1 MIEITLAIHI
11 LFFATT
17 FYYMVR
23 WMLRDMQMLQQ
34 NSYRNER
41 YINWYKSS
49 DESTSIA
56 RIVGYLMTVVALG
69 TFAAKSHWVV
79 LAIAVCA
86 LAQALSLR
94 NKKSKK
100 PLVMT
105 KRVNRMFYTEL
116 IATTAVCVFITGYI
130 NIEWTEFFLKGGINF
145 LVCAVLSPALTLLF
159 NRILKPVEEHIN
171 QGFVNDAKKRL
182 EGMPGMKIVGIT
194 GSYGKTSTK
203 HYLNRILS
211 EKYSVLMT
219 PGSFNTP
226 MGVVRTVREMMQPY
240 NDLFIVEMGAKNI
253 GDIKEICDI
262 VHPHYGIVT
271 AVGPQHL
278 ESFKTIEN
286 VQRTKFELVDALPSD
301 GFAVLN
307 NDFEYVANREVGNV
321 DAFRYGV
328 ANTNGCQY
336 VAKDIKY
343 SAHGSQFT
351 IEGEGKSLT
360 INTKLVGEC
369 NISNLMAAVILAMK
383 LGVDDDK
390 IRYAASK
397 IEQVEHRLNLKRTP
411 AGITIIDDAFNSN
424 PDGSRMA
431 VEVLGAMTGGKRIII
446 TPGMIELGDKQ
457 EHYNRIFG
465 EHIAKNCDIA
475 IVVGQYNRTAI
486 VNGIKSQNILA
497 DDKIILADTFAEA
510 QQRMLALAT
519 RGDFVL
525 YENDLPDTFK

>member
-1 MIEITLAIHI
+1 
-11 LFFATT
+11 
-17 FYYMVR
+17 
-23 WMLRDMQMLQQ
+23 
-34 NSYRNER
+34 
-41 YINWYKSS
+41 
-49 DESTSIA
+49 
-56 RIVGYLMTVVALG
+56 
-69 TFAAKSHWVV
+69 
-79 LAIAVCA
+79 
-86 LAQALSLR
+86 
-94 NKKSKK
+94 
-100 PLVMT
+100 
-105 KRVNRMFYTEL
+105 
-116 IATTAVCVFITGYI
+116 
-130 NIEWTEFFLKGGINF
+130 
-145 LVCAVLSPALTLLF
+145 
-159 NRILKPVEEHIN
+159 
-171 QGFVNDAKKRL
+171 
-182 EGMPGMKIVGIT
+182 
-194 GSYGKTSTK
+194 
-203 HYLNRILS
+203 
-211 EKYSVLMT
+211 
-219 PGSFNTP
+219 
-226 MGVVRTVREMMQPY
+226 
-240 NDLFIVEMGAKNI
+240 
-253 GDIKEICDI
+253 
-262 VHPHYGIVT
+262 
-271 AVGPQHL
+271 
-278 ESFKTIEN
+278 IEN
-286 VQRTKFELVDALPSD
+286 VQRTKFELVDALPQN

-307 NDFEYVANREVGNV
+307 NDFEYVASRKVDNV
-321 DAFRYGV
+321 PAFRYGV

-343 SAHGSQFT
+343 SAQGSQFT

>member
-1 MIEITLAIHI
+1 MLDLFIKI
-11 LFFATT
+11 LFFAAS
-17 FYYMVR
+17 FYYLIR

-41 YINWYKSS
+41 YTRWYKSS
-49 DESTSIA
+49 DESTSIP
-56 RIVGYLMTVVALG
+56 RIVCYLIAIIALG
-69 TFAAKSHWVV
+69 SFVASSCWVV
-79 LAIAVCA
+79 LIIALITLAASRA
-86 LAQALSLR
+86 LR
-94 NKKSKK
+94 KKKSKK

-116 IATTAVCVFITGYI
+116 IAVALVCVFIAGYT
-130 NIEWTEFFLKGGINF
+130 NIEWNQFFLKGGINF
-145 LVCAVLSPALTLLF
+145 LVCAVISPALTLLF
-159 NRILKPVEEHIN
+159 NRILKPVEEHIA
-171 QGFVNDAKKRL
+171 QGFVDDAKRML
-182 EGMPGMKIVGIT
+182 AGMPNMKIVGIT

-262 VHPHYGIVT
+262 VNPQYGIVT

-278 ESFKTIEN
+278 ESFKCIEN
-286 VQRTKFELVDALPSD
+286 VQRTKFELVDALPQN

-307 NDFEYVANREVGNV
+307 NDFKYVASRKVDNV
-321 DAFRYGV
+321 PAFRYGV
-328 ANTNGCQY
+328 ARPDGCDY
-336 VAKDIKY
+336 VAKNIKY
-343 SAHGSQFT
+343 SAHGSEFT
-351 IEGEGKSLT
+351 IEGEGKSVVIT
-360 INTKLVGEC
+360 TKLVGEC
-369 NISNLMAAVILAMK
+369 NISNLMAAVILALK
-383 LGVDDDK
+383 LDVPEDK

-431 VEVLGAMTGGKRIII
+431 VEVLGAMQGGKRIII

-465 EHIAKNCDIA
+465 EHIAQNCDIA
-475 IVVGQYNRTAI
+475 IIVGQYNRKAI
-486 VNGIKSQNILA
+486 TDGIKSKGILA
-497 DDKIILADTFAEA
+497 DDKIIIADSFAQA
-510 QQRMLALAT
+510 QQRMLAIAS